1 MDNPEQRPFVLPFL
15 SHREYLHG
23 TTLFETLEPLI
34 KGGTA
39 ICLQLRRLIESNR
52 VSVEKTGSSSSDFT
66 RYDAVITW
74 LPEMASRTDETAF
87 GIRALPRREPIVRE
101 VFDEES
107 LWERARFLDDVVEYP
122 WEGRVHWVKAIVS
135 LNKAMLTRKF
145 QPASPGQWLFVRL
158 DIERCVAPRESLGI
172 RFSHNVGLAAV
183 VSKILVDEAD
193 AGRLQFSWAKR
204 K

>member
-1 MDNPEQRPFVLPFL
+1 MDSPEQRFFDLPFL
-15 SHREYLHG
+15 GQREYLQG
-23 TTLFETLEPLI
+23 TTLFETLEPFI
-34 KGGTA
+34 DGGTA
-39 ICLQLRRLIESNR
+39 ISLQLRKLIESNR
-52 VSVEKTGSSSSDFT
+52 ILVESTGTSSSDLARF
-66 RYDAVITW
+66 DAVITW
-74 LPEMASRTDETAF
+74 LSKAEEVAL
-87 GIRALPRREPIVRE
+87 GITGLPRREPIVRE

-107 LWERARFLDDVVEYP
+107 LWERARFLDDAVEYP

-158 DIERCVAPRESLGI
+158 DIERCVAPRKSLGI

-183 VSKILVDEAD
+183 VSEILVDEAD